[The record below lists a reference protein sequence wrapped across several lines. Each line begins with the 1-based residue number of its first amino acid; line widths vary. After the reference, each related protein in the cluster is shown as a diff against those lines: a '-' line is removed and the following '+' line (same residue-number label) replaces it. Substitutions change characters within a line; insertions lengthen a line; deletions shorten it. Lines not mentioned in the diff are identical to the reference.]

1 MQGNVKF
8 MSQIINENLFSLPLP
23 LSAEDDLVLVN
34 LMPEIWFGIWLDVI
48 VSESNVYK
56 DDNGNLLNYEANLE
70 ESKQG
75 TDENN
80 FI

>member
-56 DDNGNLLNYEANLE
+56 DDNGNLLNYEANLKE
-70 ESKQG
+70 DKQG